1 MKKRNITEFQI
12 LSEVVRKQPH
22 IKQKEIADI
31 LGITVQG
38 VSEHMRNL
46 IREEQIKNRGRG
58 EYVITEKGMAS
69 LKTWISDFKNY
80 LNDVNQNLYRYKDV
94 WPAIASE
101 NVNPGETVGVY
112 MKKGVI
118 YVSKNIESDAT
129 AKVFYGGNSGEDVA
143 IHEIQ
148 GHIDVQN
155 GKVIFLKI
163 PSEVMGGSRNVDY
176 DIVKSTFEEY
186 PDAVVATA
194 GTVGTVIVNKLEIH
208 PDIRFAVSEGI
219 VSACNRGCDVIA
231 IITGK
236 MAEKIIKT
244 VDKNKISYTLL
255 NASKTT
261 DSYEQPMFS

>member
-12 LSEVVRKQPH
+12 LSEVVRRQPH

-46 IREEQIKNRGRG
+46 IKDEQIKNRGRG

-94 WPAIASE
+94 WPAIATE
-101 NVNPGETVGVY
+101 EIVPGETVGVY
-112 MKKGVI
+112 MKKGII

-148 GHIDVQN
+148 GHIEVQN
-155 GKVIFLKI
+155 GKVIVLKI

-176 DIVKSTFEEY
+176 NIIKNVFEDY
-186 PDAVVATA
+186 PDAVIATA
-194 GTVGTVIVNKLEIH
+194 GTVGTVIVNKLGIH
-208 PDIRFAVSEGI
+208 PDIRFAVSDGI
-219 VSACNRGCDVIA
+219 VSACNRGCNVIA

-261 DSYEQPMFS
+261 ESDEQPMFS